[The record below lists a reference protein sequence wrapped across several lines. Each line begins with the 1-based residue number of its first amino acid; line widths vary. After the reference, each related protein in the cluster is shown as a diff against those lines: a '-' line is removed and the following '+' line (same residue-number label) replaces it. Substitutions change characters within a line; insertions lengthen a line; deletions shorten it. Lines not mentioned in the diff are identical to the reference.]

1 MQPQSFPGLGMRGSA
16 PIQSRPKTPAIQ
28 ENRMNLSDDR
38 GNPFLIAYSLVKRSG
53 FLQTSLG
60 RRLFKSAYF
69 LYKRYIEDD
78 LRDLLRA
85 YPTIVGEG
93 NVLDI
98 GANIGY
104 TAAVLSRATTS
115 GRKVYAF
122 EPEPFNF
129 KLLQQTALQ
138 LKFAGKI
145 IPKQLAV
152 GAENGTIDL
161 WINDRHHADHRV
173 ATEQFHSAHPDAK
186 QVSVP
191 LVSIDSFLQ
200 SNPGLVSFVKIDV
213 QGYELAVC
221 QGMTETLRQSPGLAI
236 VLEFMPSAMREL
248 GFEPSHLIAFLVERD
263 FKVYQ
268 VHPRGRL
275 SPGTPEIKNDSGY
288 CDLLFSRIPI
298 PCGGKK

>member
-1 MQPQSFPGLGMRGSA
+1 MPPQSFPGFGMHSLPPIERPRKNSA
-16 PIQSRPKTPAIQ
+16 VQ
-28 ENRMNLSDDR
+28 ENRMNLSGDR
-38 GNPFLIAYSLVKRSG
+38 GNPFLIAYSLARRSG
-53 FLQTSLG
+53 FLSTALG

-78 LRDLLRA
+78 LRDLLRSFPA
-85 YPTIVGEG
+85 IVGAG
-93 NVLDI
+93 NILDV

-104 TAAVLSRATTS
+104 TAVVLARAATS

-129 KLLQQTALQ
+129 NLLQQTARQ
-138 LKFAGKI
+138 LEFAGKI
-145 IPKQLAV
+145 VPMQLAV
-152 GAENGTIDL
+152 GAEDGNIDL

-173 ATEQFHSAHPDAK
+173 ATEQFRSAHSGSN

-200 SNPGLVSFVKIDV
+200 SNPGPVSFVKIDV

-221 QGMTETLRQSPGLAI
+221 QGMTETLRQNPEIAI

-248 GFEPSHLIAFLVERD
+248 GFEPSSLIDFLAERD

-268 VHPRGRL
+268 VHPRGKL
-275 SPGTPEIKNDSGY
+275 SPGIPDIVNDSSY
-288 CDLLFSRIPI
+288 CDLLFSRKPI
-298 PCGGKK
+298 PCGREK

>member
-1 MQPQSFPGLGMRGSA
+1 
-16 PIQSRPKTPAIQ
+16 
-28 ENRMNLSDDR
+28 MNLSTDR
-38 GNPFLIAYSLVKRSG
+38 GNPLLSAYSLVRRSG
-53 FLQTSLG
+53 FLHTSLG

-69 LYKRYIEDD
+69 LYKRYFEDD
-78 LRDLLRA
+78 LRDLLRSHPA
-85 YPTIVGEG
+85 IVGEG

-104 TAAVLSRATTS
+104 TATVLARAAQA

-138 LKFAGKI
+138 PKVATKI
-145 IPKQLAV
+145 VPMQLAV
-152 GAENGTIDL
+152 GATDGTIDL

-173 ATEQFHSAHPDAK
+173 ATEQFRSAHPDSSNPDSN

-200 SNPGLVSFVKIDV
+200 KNPGPVSFVKIDV

-221 QGMTETLRQSPGLAI
+221 QGMTNTLHQNPDIKI

-248 GFEPSHLIAFLVERD
+248 GFESSQLIDLFVEQD

-268 VHPRGRL
+268 VHPRGKL
-275 SPGTPEIKNDSGY
+275 SSGIPVAMSDSSY
-288 CDLLFSRIPI
+288 CDLLFSRTPI
-298 PCGGKK
+298 PCDPEK